1 MFKKTH
7 FLQKVPGVDGLTAK
21 IKLRFEIPPA
31 QCGHELTQQLEPA
44 DLNSVLFRIS
54 CYIEL
59 KTISPGFAFQSFTTN
74 KPLLTIIH
82 RSGGE

>member
-1 MFKKTH
+1 M
-7 FLQKVPGVDGLTAK
+7 
-21 IKLRFEIPPA
+21 KLRFEIPPA

-59 KTISPGFAFQSFTTN
+59 KTISLDLPFSH
-74 KPLLTIIH
+74 LLLINH
-82 RSGGE
+82 